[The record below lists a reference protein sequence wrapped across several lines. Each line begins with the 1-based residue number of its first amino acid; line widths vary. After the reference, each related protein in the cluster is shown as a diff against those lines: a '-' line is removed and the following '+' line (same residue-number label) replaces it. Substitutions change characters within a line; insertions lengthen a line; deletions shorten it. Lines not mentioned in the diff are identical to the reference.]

1 MNPIWDWMDSI
12 IGAVSGA
19 ITASIAVGGA
29 CYRWVNNKFAK
40 AEEEEEKERNE
51 TNTKVNSLLERVM
64 VHDKEI
70 ATIMANERH
79 TAERLTAFQ
88 VVITSVNEKQDRQTA
103 LLNQIVAQNEI
114 ILNLKHAV
122 NDK

>member
-1 MNPIWDWMDSI
+1 MNPIWDWMDSL
-12 IGAVSGA
+12 IGAVGGA
-19 ITASIAVGGA
+19 ISASIAVGGV
-29 CYRWVNNKFAK
+29 CYRWVNNKF
-40 AEEEEEKERNE
+40 EKQEKYDQEERNE

-114 ILNLKHAV
+114 ILNLKHTV

>member
-1 MNPIWDWMDSI
+1 MNPIWDWMDSLI
-12 IGAVSGA
+12 GAIGGAVSAA
-19 ITASIAVGGA
+19 ITVGGV
-29 CYRWVNNKFAK
+29 CYRWVNSKFK
-40 AEEEEEKERNE
+40 QAEEFEEKERTE
-51 TNTKVNSLLERVM
+51 TNTKVNSLLDRVM

-88 VVITSVNEKQDRQTA
+88 LVITSVNEKQDRQTA

-114 ILNLKHAV
+114 ILNIKHSTGS
-122 NDK
+122 K

>member
-1 MNPIWDWMDSI
+1 
-12 IGAVSGA
+12 
-19 ITASIAVGGA
+19 
-29 CYRWVNNKFAK
+29 
-40 AEEEEEKERNE
+40 
-51 TNTKVNSLLERVM
+51 M